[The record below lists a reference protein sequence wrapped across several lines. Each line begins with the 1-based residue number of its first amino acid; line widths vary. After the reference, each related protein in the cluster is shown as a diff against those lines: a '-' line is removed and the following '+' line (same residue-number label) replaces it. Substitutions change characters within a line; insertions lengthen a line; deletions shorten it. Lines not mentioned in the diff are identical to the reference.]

1 MRFDDY
7 EKLSDREKKQSIKD
21 IIEKYLMKRF
31 PLTR

>member
-7 EKLSDREKKQSIKD
+7 EKLSDKEKKQSIEN